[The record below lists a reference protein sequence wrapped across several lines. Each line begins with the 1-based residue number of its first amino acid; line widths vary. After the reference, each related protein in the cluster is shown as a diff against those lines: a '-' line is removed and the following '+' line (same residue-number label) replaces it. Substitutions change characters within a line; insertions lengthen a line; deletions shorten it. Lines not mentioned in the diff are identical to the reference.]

1 MNILQIL
8 QHMMKL
14 SANLI
19 KFIFT
24 QAMKYSLVIN
34 WQLEGKILEYLLTSL
49 RNSAKDCNFK
59 AVNAET
65 YCKESIRDTFI
76 SGLSSN
82 LIRQRLLEDQ
92 SLTLKTA

>member
-34 WQLEGKILEYLLTSL
+34 WQLEGKILEYLLT
-49 RNSAKDCNFK
+49 NFSK
-59 AVNAET
+59 V
-65 YCKESIRDTFI
+65 YVI
-76 SGLSSN
+76 
-82 LIRQRLLEDQ
+82 QQ
-92 SLTLKTA
+92 KTAILKRLMQKPIVKNQLEILLYQDFHQI

>member
-24 QAMKYSLVIN
+24 QAMKDSLVIN
-34 WQLEGKILEYLLTSL
+34 WQLEGKILEYLLT
-49 RNSAKDCNFK
+49 NFSK
-59 AVNAET
+59 V
-65 YCKESIRDTFI
+65 YVI
-76 SGLSSN
+76 
-82 LIRQRLLEDQ
+82 QQ
-92 SLTLKTA
+92 KTAILKRLMQKPIVKNQLEILLYQDFHQI

>member
-34 WQLEGKILEYLLTSL
+34 WQLEGKILEYLLT
-49 RNSAKDCNFK
+49 NFSK
-59 AVNAET
+59 V
-65 YCKESIRDTFI
+65 YVI
-76 SGLSSN
+76 
-82 LIRQRLLEDQ
+82 QQ
-92 SLTLKTA
+92 KTAILKWLMQKPIVKNQLEILLYQDFHQI

>member
-24 QAMKYSLVIN
+24 QAMKYSLVMN
-34 WQLEGKILEYLLTSL
+34 WQLEGKILEYLLT
-49 RNSAKDCNFK
+49 NFSK
-59 AVNAET
+59 V
-65 YCKESIRDTFI
+65 YVI
-76 SGLSSN
+76 
-82 LIRQRLLEDQ
+82 QQ
-92 SLTLKTA
+92 KTAILKRLMQKPIVKNQLEILLYQDFHQI

>member
-34 WQLEGKILEYLLTSL
+34 WQLEGKIVEYLLT
-49 RNSAKDCNFK
+49 NFSK
-59 AVNAET
+59 V
-65 YCKESIRDTFI
+65 YVI
-76 SGLSSN
+76 
-82 LIRQRLLEDQ
+82 QQ
-92 SLTLKTA
+92 KTAILKRLMQKPIVKNQLEILLYQDFHQI

>member
-34 WQLEGKILEYLLTSL
+34 WQLEGKILEYLLT
-49 RNSAKDCNFK
+49 NF
-59 AVNAET
+59 
-65 YCKESIRDTFI
+65 SIVYVI
-76 SGLSSN
+76 
-82 LIRQRLLEDQ
+82 QQ
-92 SLTLKTA
+92 KTAILKRLMQKPIVKNQLEILLYQDFHQI

>member
-34 WQLEGKILEYLLTSL
+34 WQLEGKILEYLLT
-49 RNSAKDCNFK
+49 NFSK
-59 AVNAET
+59 V
-65 YCKESIRDTFI
+65 YVI
-76 SGLSSN
+76 
-82 LIRQRLLEDQ
+82 QQ
-92 SLTLKTA
+92 KTAILKRLMQKPIVKNQLEILLYQDFHQV